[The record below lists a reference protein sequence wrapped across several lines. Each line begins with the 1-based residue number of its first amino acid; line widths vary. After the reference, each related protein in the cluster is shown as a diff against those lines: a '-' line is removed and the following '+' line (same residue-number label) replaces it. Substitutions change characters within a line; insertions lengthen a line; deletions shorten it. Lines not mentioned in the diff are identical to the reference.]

1 MTDFFERFDREKYG
15 SDGAPLHDPTVIA
28 YLINPKLFT
37 GRYVNVEVETKSDLT
52 LGMTVADWWRVSDR
66 APNAMF
72 IGDLDAD
79 GFFDLLTE
87 RLGRL

>member
-66 APNAMF
+66 EPNALF
-72 IGDLDAD
+72 IGDLMPMD
-79 GFFDLLTE
+79 FLTY
-87 RLGRL
+87 